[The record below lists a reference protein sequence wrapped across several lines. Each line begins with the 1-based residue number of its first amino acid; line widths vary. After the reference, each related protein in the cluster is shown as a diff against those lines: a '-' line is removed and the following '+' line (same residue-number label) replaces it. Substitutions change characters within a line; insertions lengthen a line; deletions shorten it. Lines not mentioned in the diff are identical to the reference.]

1 MTIKGRPWWA
11 SGPNASAASGTGSIP
26 GQGTKIL
33 HVTWCSKKKKK
44 CDSNSLIGR
53 GWDIILRDGI
63 RERLFSLF
71 FDFWYF
77 FFIFLCF

>member
-33 HVTWCSKKKKK
+33 HVTWCSKKKK
-44 CDSNSLIGR
+44 NVTLTP
-53 GWDIILRDGI
+53 
-63 RERLFSLF
+63 
-71 FDFWYF
+71 
-77 FFIFLCF
+77 

>member
-1 MTIKGRPWWA
+1 MTIKGCPWWA
-11 SGPNASAASGTGSIP
+11 SGPNAQVAPVQSLVRELRSCMSRGTA
-26 GQGTKIL
+26 
-33 HVTWCSKKKKK
+33 KKKKK
-44 CDSNSLIGR
+44 CDFNSLIGR
-53 GWDIILRDGI
+53 GWDIILGGGI

>member
-33 HVTWCSKKKKK
+33 HVTWCSKKKK
-44 CDSNSLIGR
+44 NVTLTPWLEEG
-53 GWDIILRDGI
+53 GI
-63 RERLFSLF
+63 
-71 FDFWYF
+71 
-77 FFIFLCF
+77 